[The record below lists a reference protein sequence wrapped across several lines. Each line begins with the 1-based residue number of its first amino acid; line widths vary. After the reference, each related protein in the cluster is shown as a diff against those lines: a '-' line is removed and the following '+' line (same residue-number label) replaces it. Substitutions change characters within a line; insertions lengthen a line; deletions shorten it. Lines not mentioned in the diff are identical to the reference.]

1 MRQAGIPGD
10 EKPPR
15 ETGTSTLSGYSFLIF
30 SELRRLGKISASVA
44 NSKAPKLASWE
55 ILLRSSDV
63 QKPKEVRIETRNENA
78 DNRDARAGPVPRDWF
93 ARGRSRAAEAL
104 ERFAHDVD
112 ENDSICKVDRSEL
125 NENGVSFLR
134 TELDL
139 GNTFV
144 GIAQSA
150 DKDQEKAERNRAHG
164 RKAYDS
170 VLRFLPDV
178 SLTTAEQ
185 TEFQDK
191 LAVLKAA
198 LMALGEVFA

>member
-1 MRQAGIPGD
+1 M
-10 EKPPR
+10 
-15 ETGTSTLSGYSFLIF
+15 
-30 SELRRLGKISASVA
+30 
-44 NSKAPKLASWE
+44 
-55 ILLRSSDV
+55 
-63 QKPKEVRIETRNENA
+63 
-78 DNRDARAGPVPRDWF
+78 
-93 ARGRSRAAEAL
+93 
-104 ERFAHDVD
+104 D

-125 NENGVSFLR
+125 NESSVSFLR

-164 RKAYDS
+164 RKAYDT
-170 VLRFLPDV
+170 VLRFLPDL
-178 SLTTAEQ
+178 SLTAAEQ

-198 LMALGEVFA
+198 LLALGEVFA